1 MNALELLAEQAVAR
15 TEGHVIP
22 TTPQQGQQSDRHQ
35 YGQPIVPT
43 QHYQSLRPSPTQ
55 LPPSS
60 ARSAL
65 SETYLYNFSTPFRS
79 GAYLPNPPRDNMPS
93 TFQSHHQLHQ
103 PEHWS
108 DDWWNQQDHD
118 DQSFNINTLHHPTVP
133 VAQKENDQPVAE
145 LPKIDEERKKTTT
158 GSKSGSTNRRDGGD
172 SDVEIE
178 MLSPEDM
185 KAAVLKD
192 PGDEKKSGVSE
203 EDKLLLVEYLTR
215 PERWKNFKLRQGALM
230 INAASDIFKTKYTAT
245 QLSNAWKALWEKYKA
260 VRERQEHTGGG
271 DGDADRGEDDKIKE
285 RIARRGKAKFSERVL
300 DAFEASKIF
309 ELLDKVAHDDS
320 SVVRGQNMNS
330 TSSISEPESSSDD
343 EEKKRKKKKKRT
355 KRNRLSDDDEE
366 EITRD
371 KFLAD
376 AVGAIQDKNKV
387 AREMEYKNYELA
399 LKRDKRE
406 EKAKQE
412 ELKLAVAQRRNVEWE
427 RATKMMESPIAKIR
441 QMGEALAERLCSE
454 EGL

>member
-1 MNALELLAEQAVAR
+1 R
-15 TEGHVIP
+15 T
-22 TTPQQGQQSDRHQ
+22 
-35 YGQPIVPT
+35 
-43 QHYQSLRPSPTQ
+43 
-55 LPPSS
+55 
-60 ARSAL
+60 
-65 SETYLYNFSTPFRS
+65 
-79 GAYLPNPPRDNMPS
+79 
-93 TFQSHHQLHQ
+93 
-103 PEHWS
+103 HWS
-108 DDWWNQQDHD
+108 DDWWNQQDYD

-133 VAQKENDQPVAE
+133 VAQKENDQIFVE
-145 LPKIDEERKKTTT
+145 LPKIDEERKKTTTGEYNIDKKEKKMKQKKPLGT

-203 EDKLLLVEYLTR
+203 EDKVLLVEYLTR
-215 PERWKNFKLRQGALM
+215 PEQWKNFRLRQGALM

-271 DGDADRGEDDKIKE
+271 NGDADRGEDDKSKE

-309 ELLDKVAHDDS
+309 ELLDKV
-320 SVVRGQNMNS
+320 
-330 TSSISEPESSSDD
+330 ISEPERSSDD
-343 EEKKRKKKKKRT
+343 EEKKRKKKKKKT
-355 KRNRLSDDDEE
+355 KRNCLSDNDKEE
-366 EITRD
+366 STHD

-387 AREMEYKNYELA
+387 AEEMEYKSYELT
-399 LKRDKRE
+399 LKRDKQE

-412 ELKLAVAQRRNVEWE
+412 ELKLAVAQRRNIEWE
-427 RATKMMESPIAKIR
+427 RATKMMESPIAKI
-441 QMGEALAERLCSE
+441 
-454 EGL
+454 

>member
-1 MNALELLAEQAVAR
+1 
-15 TEGHVIP
+15 
-22 TTPQQGQQSDRHQ
+22 
-35 YGQPIVPT
+35 
-43 QHYQSLRPSPTQ
+43 
-55 LPPSS
+55 
-60 ARSAL
+60 
-65 SETYLYNFSTPFRS
+65 
-79 GAYLPNPPRDNMPS
+79 MPS
-93 TFQSHHQLHQ
+93 TFQSHGLLHQ

-108 DDWWNQQDHD
+108 DDWWNQQDYN

-133 VAQKENDQPVAE
+133 VAQKENDQTVAE

-192 PGDEKKSGVSE
+192 PSDEKKSGVSE
-203 EDKLLLVEYLTR
+203 EDKVLLVEYLTR

-260 VRERQEHTGGG
+260 VHERQEHTGGG
-271 DGDADRGEDDKIKE
+271 DGDADCGEDDKSKE

-309 ELLDKVAHDDS
+309 ELLDKVAHNDS

-330 TSSISEPESSSDD
+330 MSSISEPESSSDD
-343 EEKKRKKKKKRT
+343 EEKKRKKKKKKT

-366 EITRD
+366 EITHD

-387 AREMEYKNYELA
+387 AREMEYKNF
-399 LKRDKRE
+399 
-406 EKAKQE
+406 
-412 ELKLAVAQRRNVEWE
+412 AQRRNVKWE
-427 RATKMMESPIAKIR
+427 RATKMMESPIAKIQ
-441 QMGEALAERLCSE
+441 QMGEALAERLCAE